1 MKKIILTESEQA
13 RLYVIERQGKKCPEC
28 GETKIKKL
36 FQIRKV
42 ATKTQGMGFYVAKTC
57 KDCENA
63 GKRQKR
69 ISPPA
74 ALVPENMFV
83 CRVPPVQMSQEI
95 RRVRREGAGSV

>member
-1 MKKIILTESEQA
+1 MKKIVLTDSEQA
-13 RLYVIERQGKKCPEC
+13 RLYVIEREGKTCPEC
-28 GETKIKKL
+28 GARKAKVL

-69 ISPPA
+69 NSGPRLLANLPA
-74 ALVPENMFV
+74 NRFV
-83 CRVPPVQMSQEI
+83 CKIKPVQLSQEI
-95 RRVRREGAGSV
+95 RRVRRERV